1 MIDHANPLLAQRRQ
15 LLRAALQAQIDT
27 GKIPTQIVDY
37 IDALYARHRDF
48 EAERI
53 AGLALWMGKDNGT
66 TWRETCFEGFG
77 IVLRAALT
85 VLHGVACVAADS
97 ARAQD
102 RAMQERSLSSCGL
115 SSTLAARW
123 SQLGQHRLSLTGATL
138 PERGHCVQQL
148 VHWLGGTTALAEI
161 GLPQAASMNREV
173 TSLTVVEQAAEEA
186 VQAIQTVSRCLWHV
200 WVQRTWR
207 CVAPSCAVFLDR
219 EVGVGATLGAA
230 LIALGQDN
238 TVWEVLPRPLGRLEV
253 VVTLLARATTA
264 TDDTGG
270 EEYGGSR

>member
-15 LLRAALQAQIDT
+15 LFRAALQAHIDA
-27 GKIPTQIVDY
+27 GKIPAQIVDY
-37 IDALYARHRDF
+37 IDALYTRHRDF

-53 AGLALWMGKDNGT
+53 AGLALWIGKDNGT

-77 IVLRAALT
+77 IVLRATLT
-85 VLHGVACVAADS
+85 VLHGVACIAADHT
-97 ARAQD
+97 RAQD
-102 RAMQERSLSSCGL
+102 RAMREQSLSGCGL
-115 SSTLAARW
+115 SPTCVTRW
-123 SQLGQHRLSLTGATL
+123 CQLGQHRLSLTGATL
-138 PERGHCVQQL
+138 PERGHRVQQL
-148 VHWLGGTTALAEI
+148 VHWLGGTTAPADI
-161 GLPQAASMNREV
+161 GLPQAPNIQQEV

-238 TVWEVLPRPLGRLEV
+238 TVWDVLPRPLGRLEV
-253 VVTLLARATTA
+253 VVTLLARATTT
-264 TDDTGG
+264 TDDTSR